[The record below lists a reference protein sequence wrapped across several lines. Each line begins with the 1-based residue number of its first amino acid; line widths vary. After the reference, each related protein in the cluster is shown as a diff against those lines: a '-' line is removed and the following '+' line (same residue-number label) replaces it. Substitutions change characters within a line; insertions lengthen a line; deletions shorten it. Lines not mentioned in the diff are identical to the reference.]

1 MRLMKLVVVC
11 LLALWFSCNM
21 ACADTQ
27 NDEEEYKEYV
37 KSLKGFTPP
46 PKPIYPKYSYDIT
59 AHSNCVLENGKNART
74 PRASSEVSTACRHK
88 ATPKKCRDV
97 SAMPPDNESKSPQEI
112 CVDECKSAGMWSRKY
127 GDCSLD

>member
-1 MRLMKLVVVC
+1 MRLIKLVVAC
-11 LLALWFSCNM
+11 LLVWWITGAVYAADYRFDPDAYNAALLRGAYDSP
-21 ACADTQ
+21 A
-27 NDEEEYKEYV
+27 
-37 KSLKGFTPP
+37 PP
-46 PKPIYPKYSYDIT
+46 PSPKYSYDIT
-59 AHSNCVLENGKNART
+59 AHSNCVLENSKGTQT
-74 PRASSEVSTACRHK
+74 PIQSTRISTACRHK

>member
-1 MRLMKLVVVC
+1 MRLIKLVIVC
-11 LLALWFSCNM
+11 LLALEY
-21 ACADTQ
+21 AGTAHADA
-27 NDEEEYKEYV
+27 EYEALVKEYN
-37 KSLKGFTPP
+37 KRTYPR
-46 PKPIYPKYSYDIT
+46 PIPTPKYSYDIT
-59 AHSNCVLENGKNART
+59 AHSNCVLENSKGTQT
-74 PRASSEVSTACRHK
+74 PIQSLRVSTACRHK